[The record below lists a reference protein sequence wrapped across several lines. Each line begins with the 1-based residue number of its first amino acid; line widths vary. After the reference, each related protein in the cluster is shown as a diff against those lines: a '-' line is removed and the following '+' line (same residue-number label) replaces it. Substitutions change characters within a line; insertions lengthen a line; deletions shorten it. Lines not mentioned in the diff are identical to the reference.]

1 MKDLKPD
8 ALWTHLHWLSVLA
21 EQGSFTRTAERLDV
35 SKAAVSQKI
44 KELEQLAG
52 VPLVRRTTRTMQLT
66 DAGQK
71 LVEELKA
78 PFSEI
83 MRSFIGIRDAQGPL
97 RGRVRVTAPVAF
109 ARQQLVP
116 HIIGFM
122 RRYPQVRVQLEVS
135 DRLVSL
141 AAEGFDLAI
150 RHSDTLPET
159 HVAQRLC
166 ATRTLMVAS
175 PDYLRRHG
183 TPEAPQQLAGH
194 QCLYYPRGSEQPGWA
209 FVLEQKE
216 AQQNVPLGASP
227 GSATVTVPVSGMF
240 ATNNS
245 ESIRDAAI
253 AGMGIALLPDFSAQ
267 SALDAGTLVPLLAAW
282 QPVGVFAQ
290 NLYIVR
296 PWSAQVPRAVTAF
309 TAYLRAVFS
318 GETA

>member
-44 KELEQLAG
+44 KDLEQLAG

-78 PFSEI
+78 PFTEI
-83 MRSFIGIRDAQGPL
+83 MRSFISIRDAQGPL

-166 ATRTLMVAS
+166 ATRTLVVAA

-183 TPEAPQQLAGH
+183 TPETPQQLADH

-209 FVLEQKE
+209 FVPEQNE
-216 AQQNVPLGASP
+216 AQQNVPHGAAP
-227 GSATVTVPVSGMF
+227 VTAPVSGLF

-253 AGMGIALLPDFSAQ
+253 AGMGIALLPDFSAR
-267 SALDAGTLVPLLAAW
+267 SALEAGTLVPLLAAW

-296 PWSAQVPRAVTAF
+296 PWSAQVPRAVTEFA
-309 TAYLRAVFS
+309 AYLRQAFTDV
-318 GETA
+318 GA

>member
-1 MKDLKPD
+1 MPMKDLKPD
-8 ALWTHLHWLSVLA
+8 TLWTHLHWLSVLA

-66 DAGQK
+66 DAGHK

-116 HIIGFM
+116 HIIVFM

-166 ATRTLMVAS
+166 ATRTLVVAA

-183 TPEAPQQLAGH
+183 TPDTPQQLADH
-194 QCLYYPRGSEQPGWA
+194 QCLYYPRGTEQPAWA
-209 FVLEQKE
+209 FVSEQKE
-216 AQQNVPLGASP
+216 AQQNMLHGASP
-227 GSATVTVPVSGMF
+227 VTVPVSGLF

-253 AGMGIALLPDFSAQ
+253 AGMGIALLPDFSAR
-267 SALDAGTLVPLLAAW
+267 SALEAGTLVPLLAAW

-296 PWSAQVPRAVTAF
+296 PWSAQVPRAVTEFA
-309 TAYLRAVFS
+309 AYLREGFTDAQ
-318 GETA
+318 G

>member
-1 MKDLKPD
+1 MPMKDLKPD
-8 ALWTHLHWLSVLA
+8 TLWTHLHWLSVLA
-21 EQGSFTRTAERLDV
+21 APGSFTRPAERLDV

-66 DAGQK
+66 DAGHK

-166 ATRTLMVAS
+166 ATRTLVVAA

-183 TPEAPQQLAGH
+183 TPDTPQQLADH
-194 QCLYYPRGSEQPGWA
+194 QCLYYPRGTEQPAWA
-209 FVLEQKE
+209 FVSEQKE
-216 AQQNVPLGASP
+216 AQQNMLHGASP
-227 GSATVTVPVSGMF
+227 VTVPVSGLF

-253 AGMGIALLPDFSAQ
+253 AGMGIALLPDFSAR
-267 SALDAGTLVPLLAAW
+267 SALEAGTLVPLLAAW

-296 PWSAQVPRAVTAF
+296 PWSAQVPRAVTEFA
-309 TAYLRAVFS
+309 AYLREGFTDAQ
-318 GETA
+318 G